1 MSEKSSLIGQVISGC
16 EILEKTAEGGMGA
29 VYRARHRAL
38 NRIVCVKILSPGL
51 SKDKKAVELFLTE
64 ARAIAELDHPNI
76 VNVYNVGKEGGYYF
90 IVMSFIEG
98 QTLSAML
105 KKEKVL
111 PINRVLNL
119 FDGVLQGLSAAHEK
133 GIIHRDIKPSNILIT
148 PQGQAKLVDFGIAK
162 KVDKSGSTK
171 TTELA
176 GTAYFIAPEQA
187 LGKNLDTR
195 ADLYSIGASLY
206 YVLTGR
212 FPYNGKNTIEIIQKH
227 ISDPVPNPTDLR
239 KDLPAWLGPAVQKLM
254 SKNPDDRFQTAKDT
268 YEYFRKMRAE
278 DQLQLSK
285 GGNIDLGGES
295 AMVVKEER
303 HPTQTLRTQ
312 RQSLMPDGNPTQ
324 PPAQPA
330 PARAAA
336 AEPLSRSTL
345 PTINAGDLAKT
356 NSAPANKPPVADTQM
371 QTLDTANN
379 KPGRAFRISSQRSK
393 IPGLISSFI
402 KNLSKKAVYLAL
414 FVPLF
419 AAFGAAVAYLF
430 YSFGSICSVHV
441 SAGAGVFHNLV
452 APFTAAQYA
461 PNQLVFMVGCVVM
474 IGLVFWFSSLR
485 AFRHTTTILLFLAGV
500 SFLAGLFTPQVS
512 FMQLSQVPKFWLSP
526 EYYLCYLVLAVAWG
540 CSLCLTVN
548 RSGAQ
553 GLFGASL
560 VVFSMAM
567 SFATA
572 YLSIAPDKQDL
583 VFTVLLYVSLFCG
596 LCTLFYLLARSY
608 KDSVF
613 LPLCLFLAAVIGIW
627 AYTVS
632 GLGVSVY
639 NTLEVLVPRVVV
651 ASTEK
656 TQTKSTDES
665 LRADEELIAKENKFQ
680 NIDASNELT
689 GKSQEDAA
697 DVLTERIEKAIP
709 GFYND
714 DTKKLLAGLLAPY
727 YQGGKEPM
735 KLGVWAF
742 ALTYPIEHFN
752 HNAPEN
758 NAYFFMMAML
768 YVLGLLWCAGTVMS
782 GDEL

>member
-1 MSEKSSLIGQVISGC
+1 MSEQNSLIGQVISGC

-111 PINRVLNL
+111 PIKRVLDL
-119 FDGVLQGLSAAHEK
+119 FDGVLQGLHAAHEK

-162 KVDKSGSTK
+162 KVDKTGSTK

-227 ISDPVPNPTDLR
+227 ISDPVPDPIALR

-254 SKNPDDRFQTAKDT
+254 SKNPDDRFQTAKET
-268 YEYFRKMRAE
+268 CEYFRKMRAE
-278 DQLQLSK
+278 DQLTLTK

-295 AMVVKEER
+295 AMIVQEGR

-312 RQSLMPDGNPTQ
+312 RQMLSSQPPIATPAAKPLPSAEQPVQGPSLMPSLSVGA
-324 PPAQPA
+324 PAPKPA
-330 PARAAA
+330 PAKSKEPTVQMLDAA
-336 AEPLSRSTL
+336 
-345 PTINAGDLAKT
+345 KV
-356 NSAPANKPPVADTQM
+356 KPVKSFRPVT
-371 QTLDTANN
+371 
-379 KPGRAFRISSQRSK
+379 SRSK
-393 IPGLISSFI
+393 IPGLIGSFI
-402 KNLSKKAVYLAL
+402 RSVRQKTTDLLI

-419 AAFGAAVAYLF
+419 AMFTAVDTYMFYLL
-430 YSFGSICSVHV
+430 GKICSVHV
-441 SAGAGVFHNLV
+441 SAGAGFFQNLA
-452 APFTAAQYA
+452 APFIAEQYA
-461 PNQLVFMVGCVVM
+461 PNQLLFMIICAILLVG
-474 IGLVFWFSSLR
+474 IFAFSSLR
-485 AFRHTTTILLFLAGV
+485 AFKHTTTILLALTGL
-500 SFLAGLFTPQVS
+500 SFFAGLFTPQVP
-512 FMQLSQVPKFWLSP
+512 FMQLSHVSSHLLSP
-526 EYYLCYLVLAVAWG
+526 QYYLCYLVLAVAWG
-540 CSLCLTVN
+540 SSLCLTVN

-567 SFATA
+567 AFASA
-572 YLSIAPDKQDL
+572 YLSIAPSKEEL
-583 VFTVLLYVSLFCG
+583 FFTVLLYASIFCG
-596 LCTLFYLLARSY
+596 LCTIFYLLAKSY
-608 KDSVF
+608 RDSVF
-613 LPLCLFLAAVIGIW
+613 LPFCLFFVAVIGIW

-632 GLGVSVY
+632 GLGVSLY
-639 NTLEVLVPRVVV
+639 NTLEGLIPKVVV
-651 ASTEK
+651 RTSRVITPEDAK
-656 TQTKSTDES
+656 DDELQETLKAVARPS
-665 LRADEELIAKENKFQ
+665 QFNDLDRT
-680 NIDASNELT
+680 NELT
-689 GKSQEDAA
+689 GKSLDSAA
-697 DVLTERIEKAIP
+697 KILRSRIERAAP
-709 GFYND
+709 GVYTEN
-714 DTKKLLAGLLAPY
+714 TKDLLAEMLAPY
-727 YQGGKEPM
+727 YQGGKDPM
-735 KLGVWAF
+735 KFSVWSF
-742 ALTYPIEHFN
+742 ALTYPIQHFN
-752 HNAPEN
+752 RHAKEN
-758 NAYFFMMAML
+758 DAYFFIIAML
-768 YVLGLLWCAGTVMS
+768 YMLGLLWCAGTIVL